1 MVQTHRIKTAQQPSA
16 LSKFHLSFE
25 YDKTIDEV
33 RRDVKKRSD
42 KNL

>member
-1 MVQTHRIKTAQQPSA
+1 MLQTQQIKTTQQPSA

-33 RRDVKKRSD
+33 KRDVKKRAD
-42 KNL
+42 KTL

>member
-1 MVQTHRIKTAQQPSA
+1 MVQTHQIKTTQQPSA
-16 LSKFHLSFE
+16 LSKFNLSFE